1 MTEKTYMEKKKILF
15 VLPRMNNGGTERV
28 ASILANHLCQI
39 YDVTLLVLVS
49 DTSFYPLEKEVH
61 FVSANFAVNRTSK
74 TTRMVSLARNFWQ
87 AVRFVRSEIRKCKPQ
102 IVFSLLAEADIV
114 TALALTGLCG
124 EYHITSE
131 RNDPTVRK
139 RWVQCVLNRIYRR
152 CNCFVCQSQAVAR
165 WYNKIPWENKVVIP
179 NPVDFDHYPQ
189 RVPESPQ
196 TRVVA
201 VGRLRPQKN
210 FDLLIDSFSMIA
222 PRHPQVQLDIYG
234 EGPLREHL
242 QEKIHALGLDE
253 RVNLRGAS
261 KQVLTDI
268 RDAAVFVMSS
278 NYEGFPNALVEA
290 IAMGLPV
297 ISTDFAT
304 GVAREIIGPETGLV
318 VPCGDREAMAHA
330 LDDLLSHSEWR
341 AEIRQKG
348 GKAVEP
354 FASER
359 VIDTWDRFFRDLTE
373 GKKRLRS
380 KPNE

>member
-1 MTEKTYMEKKKILF
+1 MEKKKILF
-15 VLPRMNNGGTERV
+15 VLPRMNSGGTERV
-28 ASILANHLCQI
+28 ASILANHLCRT

-49 DTSFYPLEKEVH
+49 DTSFYPLEKEVR
-61 FVSANFAVNRTSK
+61 FVSADFAVNRASK
-74 TTRMVSLARNFWQ
+74 AARMVSLARNFWQ
-87 AVRFVRSEIRKCKPQ
+87 AVRFVRREIKRQKPQ

-114 TALALTGLCG
+114 TALALTGVRG
-124 EYHITSE
+124 VYHISSE
-131 RNDPTVRK
+131 RNDPTVRN
-139 RWVQCVLNRIYRR
+139 RWVQRILNRIYRR
-152 CNCFVCQSQAVAR
+152 CSRFVCQSQTVAR
-165 WYNKIPWENKVVIP
+165 WYDKIPQENKVVIP

-189 RVPESPQ
+189 PVPEGPQ
-196 TRVVA
+196 TRVAA

-234 EGPLREHL
+234 EGPLREPL
-242 QEKIHALGLDE
+242 QEKIHALGLDG

-278 NYEGFPNALVEA
+278 DYEGFPNALVEA

-330 LDDLLSHSEWR
+330 LDDLLSHPERR
-341 AEIRQKG
+341 AEMREKG
-348 GKAVEP
+348 RKAVEP
-354 FASER
+354 FACDR
-359 VIDTWDRFFRDLTE
+359 VIDAWDRFFQDLTE
-373 GKKRLRS
+373 G
-380 KPNE
+380 